1 MKKIINTRRP
11 NRDNYGN
18 NVDNKPEAKLA
29 TLTRLASHLTVLPN
43 THYSVTIVS
52 QAERKR
58 LFFYISLFIV
68 LFEMA
73 ASSTHR
79 KT

>member
-43 THYSVTIVS
+43 TH
-52 QAERKR
+52 
-58 LFFYISLFIV
+58 
-68 LFEMA
+68 
-73 ASSTHR
+73 
-79 KT
+79 